1 MKSQDRVP
9 RACEHCRARKIKC
22 NGEQPCNAC
31 LKDPSRCTYRTG
43 SVRKRKRR
51 QTKDQLARAPATLL
65 PAATPVSIDWS
76 PSTLLDD
83 PVHYKRQ
90 HELRAG
96 IGVSNPKTG
105 NFQFH
110 GPSSGFT
117 FLQRVYQRIH
127 RSSSSSRESESL
139 LARRSCS
146 VPDGLQK
153 WGMERFMFSA
163 ETDGD
168 LRRMQW
174 QTEAFLPRALGDRFI
189 EAYFKIIHPQMSV
202 LVYSEIRDAWTQM
215 WEVPQSDRKLKNQE
229 ILFMVL
235 ALGAR
240 VVNLKDKE
248 PENVEGWAEHFSSRA
263 AEGPIF
269 LQEPS
274 VKGMHLM
281 LLKAMYSLQLMRQND
296 AYLYL
301 GHATRIAM
309 VLGLHRSQVT
319 DGRELHMHRLRHTFW
334 TVFIFERISSVG
346 MGRPSA
352 LSDNQIDTA
361 YPDDFP
367 SSFDNDDI
375 YQAPSMECAWVRAMA
390 EMGKLADRI
399 SVDIYSPASI
409 KGITDLAAVNQT
421 VLECDAAL
429 QRVSRSLPSYLHFFD
444 ESVPIGEDWQE
455 IQRIS
460 LGVIYYVLRMLL
472 YRPAL
477 VLTTFFSSP
486 AEAQQTAV
494 CGVDIQASIDASTA
508 AARNLV
514 NLAHDVYFR
523 RFPDIRYDGALASF
537 LVSATMTMLYDVLNL
552 GTEPDRARQTFAV
565 VEKGIRCLDEIE
577 HAGYTTGKALSM
589 DLMKVAKQAVQAADP
604 VVDTNQVLV
613 DSFPWLDNWTDQ
625 PYLFQDSGIGTL
637 AADAAMLMG
646 EVNCLWLNNGFES
659 IPGCLY

>member
-1 MKSQDRVP
+1 M
-9 RACEHCRARKIKC
+9 
-22 NGEQPCNAC
+22 
-31 LKDPSRCTYRTG
+31 
-43 SVRKRKRR
+43 
-51 QTKDQLARAPATLL
+51 
-65 PAATPVSIDWS
+65 
-76 PSTLLDD
+76 DD

-105 NFQFH
+105 NFQFY
-110 GPSSGFT
+110 GPSSGFA
-117 FLQRVYQRIH
+117 FLQRIYQRINKT
-127 RSSSSSRESESL
+127 SSNQSL

-146 VPDGLQK
+146 VPDALQK
-153 WGMERFMFSA
+153 WGMERFMFA
-163 ETDGD
+163 ADTDGD
-168 LRRMQW
+168 LRLAQLR
-174 QTEAFLPRALGDRFI
+174 TEAFLPQALGERFI
-189 EAYFKIIHPQMSV
+189 DAYFKIIHPQMSV
-202 LVYSEIRDAWTQM
+202 LVHSEVMETWAQM
-215 WEVPQSDRKLKNQE
+215 WEFPVRGRKLKNQE

-248 PENVEGWAEHFSSRA
+248 PEARVEGWAEHFSNRA

-319 DGRELHMHRLRHTFW
+319 DGREPHMHRLRLTFW
-334 TVFIFERISSVG
+334 TVFVFERISSVY

-361 YPDDFP
+361 YPEDF
-367 SSFDNDDI
+367 SCNKDENI
-375 YQAPSMECAWVRAMA
+375 YQAPSIECAWVRAMA
-390 EMGKLADRI
+390 EIGKLADRI

-409 KGITDLAAVNQT
+409 KSISDLATVNNT
-421 VLECDAAL
+421 SLECDAAL
-429 QRVSRSLPSYLHFFD
+429 QRISTSLPSYLHFFD
-444 ESVPIGEDWQE
+444 QNVPIGEDWQE

-460 LGVIYYVLRMLL
+460 LGFSYYVLRMLL

-486 AEAQQTAV
+486 AEAQQSAV
-494 CGVDIQASIDASTA
+494 CGVDIQACINASTS

-565 VEKGIRCLDEIE
+565 VEKGIQCLDEIE
-577 HAGYTTGKALSM
+577 HTGYTTGKVLSM

-604 VVDTNQVLV
+604 VIDTNQVLV
-613 DSFPWLDNWTDQ
+613 DSFPWLDNWTPGTTATDPSTQ
-625 PYLFQDSGIGTL
+625 HTPYVFPQDGTFPGIGTL
-637 AADAAMLMG
+637 AADTAMLTGG
-646 EVNCLWLNNGFES
+646 EVNFLWLNNGLDPS
-659 IPGCLY
+659 TIPGCLY